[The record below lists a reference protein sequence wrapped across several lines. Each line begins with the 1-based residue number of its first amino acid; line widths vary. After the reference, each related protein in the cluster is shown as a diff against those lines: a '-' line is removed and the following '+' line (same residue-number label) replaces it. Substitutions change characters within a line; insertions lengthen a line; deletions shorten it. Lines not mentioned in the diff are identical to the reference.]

1 MRPDVSR
8 KYVEQF
14 RGTRPPRFRYPE
26 LPGLSTAAGRC
37 SCPTA
42 AGIMVFYFTSS
53 SVNSSAYTIY
63 MGKDK
68 YENEDLIKYGWPEDI
83 WFHVDKL
90 SSAHVYLRLHKGEK
104 IEDIPKEV
112 LMDCAHLVKANS
124 IQGCKMNN
132 VNVVYTPWSNLKKT
146 ADMDVGQIGFHRQK
160 DVKIVTVE
168 KKVNEILNRLE
179 KTKMER
185 FPDLEAEKECRDHE
199 ERNEKKA
206 QIQEMKRREKEEMK
220 KKREMDELRSYS
232 SLMKVENMSSNQD
245 GNDSDEFM

>member
-1 MRPDVSR
+1 
-8 KYVEQF
+8 
-14 RGTRPPRFRYPE
+14 
-26 LPGLSTAAGRC
+26 
-37 SCPTA
+37 
-42 AGIMVFYFTSS
+42 MVFYFTSS
-53 SVNSSAYTIY
+53 SVNSSPYTIY

-185 FPDLEAEKECRDHE
+185 FPDLEAEKECRDRE

-206 QIQEMKRREKEEMK
+206 QIQEMKRREKEEFRDSFDFIYIPSHK
-220 KKREMDELRSYS
+220 KK
-232 SLMKVENMSSNQD
+232 KKNQPPTKILP
-245 GNDSDEFM
+245 S

>member
-1 MRPDVSR
+1 
-8 KYVEQF
+8 
-14 RGTRPPRFRYPE
+14 
-26 LPGLSTAAGRC
+26 
-37 SCPTA
+37 
-42 AGIMVFYFTSS
+42 MVFYFTSS
-53 SVNSSAYTIY
+53 S
-63 MGKDK
+63 D
-68 YENEDLIKYGWPEDI
+68 EDLIKYGWPEDI

-232 SLMKVENMSSNQD
+232 SLMKAENMSSNQVAKVIKNPPANAGD
-245 GNDSDEFM
+245 TRDVGLIPGLGGSPGGRNSNPLQHSCLENPMDRGAWQAAVHGVAKSWTQLST

>member
-1 MRPDVSR
+1 
-8 KYVEQF
+8 
-14 RGTRPPRFRYPE
+14 
-26 LPGLSTAAGRC
+26 
-37 SCPTA
+37 
-42 AGIMVFYFTSS
+42 MVFYFTSS

-185 FPDLEAEKECRDHE
+185 FPDLEAEKECRDRE

-206 QIQEMKRREKEEMK
+206 QIQEMKRREKEEFRDSFDFIYIPSHK
-220 KKREMDELRSYS
+220 KKKKTNHQPKFFLHNILQILPTLELKKIVPILLSEKDQINIYMYIQYS
-232 SLMKVENMSSNQD
+232 WT
-245 GNDSDEFM
+245 